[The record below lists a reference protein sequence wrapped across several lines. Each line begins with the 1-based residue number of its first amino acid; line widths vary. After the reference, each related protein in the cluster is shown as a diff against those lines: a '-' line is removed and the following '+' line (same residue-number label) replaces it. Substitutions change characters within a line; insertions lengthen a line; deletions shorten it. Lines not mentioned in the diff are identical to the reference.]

1 MSNVGGVSPFG
12 MVMLEDFFMELFFL
26 MVGEGDWFINGDS
39 CLCDLK

>member
-26 MVGEGDWFINGDS
+26 DGRGRGLVHKWR
-39 CLCDLK
+39 